1 MTTRRITRNGIIAA
15 LYAAITL
22 VIAPFGFGPVQFRIS
37 ESLKALVLFDP
48 WLVVGIGVGTFIAN
62 WFSPFAGVWELVWM
76 PVSDVLGGILAWA
89 FYRVLR
95 QRYIVLPCI
104 LYAMTTALSVALM
117 LWVLGIAPFWLS
129 VLTVGIGELV
139 SIVGG
144 LPIMLR
150 IKPLVR
156 ENSR

>member
-15 LYAAITL
+15 LYAALTL
-22 VIAPFGFGPVQFRIS
+22 VIAPIGYGPIQFRIS

-62 WFSPFAGVWELVWM
+62 WFSPFAGGWELIWM
-76 PVSDVLGGILAWA
+76 PVSDMLGGLLAWA
-89 FYRVLR
+89 IYRALR
-95 QRYIVLPCI
+95 QRYIVVPCI
-104 LYAMTTALSVALM
+104 VYAMTTALSVALM
-117 LWVLGIAPFWLS
+117 LWAIGIAPFWFS

-139 SIVGG
+139 AIVGG

-150 IKPLVR
+150 IKPWVCKDF
-156 ENSR
+156 